1 MKKTGWQIVVGLL
14 VFLSS
19 ILISFLSENP
29 ISSQFWSS
37 LSVMGAVFSIH
48 YQVVVPKKENTH
60 E

>member
-19 ILISFLSENP
+19 ILISFLSDNP
-29 ISSQFWSS
+29 ISSQLWSS
-37 LSVMGAVFSIH
+37 LSVITAVFTIH
-48 YQVVVPKKENTH
+48 HQVVMPKKENTH